1 MKINPIIFTFISNY
15 HEHFTYLKN
24 VFSKL
29 TYFLELITKIA
40 FNVMLKYIM
49 LECIHTILCHEVHAC
64 ASSVVYIYIYIQG
77 GRGQWAVYYTSPK
90 SFIITFSY
98 SMA

>member
-49 LECIHTILCHEVHAC
+49 LKCIYTILCHEEHAC
-64 ASSVVYIYIYIQG
+64 ASSVVCIYIYT
-77 GRGQWAVYYTSPK
+77 GRKGTMGCLMFITLVPK
-90 SFIITFSY
+90 
-98 SMA
+98 AL